1 MLVSSSL
8 AFIKHVAGIMGEHG
22 FECAFFEEP
31 DKAIQL
37 AQEVCFDLVLLEY
50 IGAEPTQLLLQE
62 LRDQQSACGGAP
74 VIVVANPSNEQEARK
89 LMNHGVQQV
98 VNPFVD
104 EPSFRKWILNPYAAE
119 PVPSE
124 PMLPV
129 CALVRIKGCEL
140 DLPGSLVAQTSAISS
155 NQMLIRLGKPVPIG
169 RQFSFCFEASS
180 LPRRLHGKAEVTRQ
194 SGHERS
200 RNREIT
206 AQLLGFCRDDDEGLF
221 RSFIEN
227 QPQQQES

>member
-8 AFIKHVAGIMGEHG
+8 AFIKHVAGIIGEHG

-50 IGAEPTQLLLQE
+50 IGAEPTRLLLQE
-62 LRDQQSACGGAP
+62 LRGQLSACGKTP
-74 VIVVANPSNEQEARK
+74 VIVMANPSNEQEARK

-98 VNPFVD
+98 VNPFID
-104 EPSFRKWILNPYAAE
+104 EPSFRKWVLNPYAAAI
-119 PVPSE
+119 PSE

-129 CALVRIKGCEL
+129 HALVRIKGCEL
-140 DLPGSLVAQTSAISS
+140 DLPGSLVAQTSAVSAD
-155 NQMLIRLGKPVPIG
+155 QLLIRLGKSVPIG
-169 RQFSFCFEASS
+169 RQFSFCFEATS
-180 LPRRLHGKAEVTRQ
+180 LPRRLHGRAEVTRQ
-194 SGHERS
+194 VGPGRGPD
-200 RNREIT
+200 REFT

-221 RSFIEN
+221 RVFIEN